1 VREYVALI
9 RQGPDGIYYDVTFP
23 DLPSVRAA
31 GRTLERA
38 RAKAE
43 VALFRHIRRLVA
55 EGQTIPE
62 PLSLEAIE
70 ATLGIRECSKP
81 RPSRGS
87 KLIVA
92 TTMLPDL
99 ESTARAKP

>member
-1 VREYVALI
+1 MASI
-9 RQGPDGIYYDVTFP
+9 DVTFP

-62 PLSLEAIE
+62 PLTLEAIE
-70 ATLGIRECSKP
+70 ADPRHQGVLETTTLAWIEIDGGDDDAA
-81 RPSRGS
+81 RP
-87 KLIVA
+87 
-92 TTMLPDL
+92 
-99 ESTARAKP
+99 

>member
-1 VREYVALI
+1 MREFVALI

-70 ATLGIRECSKP
+70 ADPRHQGVFETTTLAWIEIDGGGDDAA
-81 RPSRGS
+81 RP
-87 KLIVA
+87 
-92 TTMLPDL
+92 
-99 ESTARAKP
+99 